1 MFGLRLF
8 LLLKKEQ
15 TVFPMKEVSIID
27 KENENL
33 QKILLGMDQF
43 ILFLQTIFR
52 TYIDT
57 WKKSFDFKG
66 ITKRIDFWYFLGVD
80 FLILSLF
87 VFVGGE
93 VAATILFPYMVIG
106 ILPRL
111 AIVIRR
117 LRDADKSFFWLL
129 ILLVPGFGTLILWYQ
144 LAQPS
149 KTDRRLSP

>member
-1 MFGLRLF
+1 MFGVFKNMFGLRLF

-43 ILFLQTIFR
+43 ILFLQTIFS

-117 LRDADKSFFWLL
+117 LRDADKSFF
-129 ILLVPGFGTLILWYQ
+129 
-144 LAQPS
+144 
-149 KTDRRLSP
+149 